1 MQESTFN
8 HQVKNM
14 YNIKML
20 DEKARIIRKHIINM
34 IFEAGSGHPG
44 GSLSS
49 VDILT
54 ALYFH
59 IMHHNPSEP
68 KWIDRDRFILSKG
81 HAVPALYA
89 TLAEAGYF
97 SAKELSSL
105 RKIGS
110 MLQGHPDNNVPGIDV
125 SSGSLGQGL
134 SIANGLALAAKL
146 DNRPYKV
153 YALLGDGECDE
164 GQVWEAAILASHYK
178 LNNLTAIID
187 RNGLQIDGPTEKV
200 LCLEPLAGKWKAFG
214 WHVIEIDGNK
224 IEEIIAAL
232 DEAKRINGKPTMIIA
247 HTFKGKGVSFMEW
260 VSAFHGK
267 TLSKEELKIA
277 LQELGGS

>member
-1 MQESTFN
+1 MQISDFYHPT
-8 HQVKNM
+8 NM
-14 YNIKML
+14 ADIKML
-20 DEKARIIRKHIINM
+20 DEKARTIRKHIINM

-49 VDILT
+49 ADILT

-59 IMHHNPSEP
+59 TMRHNPLEP
-68 KWIDRDRFILSKG
+68 EWSDRDRFILSKG
-81 HAVPALYA
+81 HAAPALYA

-97 SAKELSSL
+97 PIKELLSL

-110 MLQGHPDNNVPGIDV
+110 MLQGHPDIKIPGVDV

-134 SIANGLALAAKL
+134 SIADGLALAARL
-146 DNRPYKV
+146 DKKVYRV

-178 LNNLTAIID
+178 LDNLTAIVD
-187 RNGLQIDGPTEKV
+187 RNGLQIDGPTEKIM
-200 LCLEPLAGKWKAFG
+200 CIEPIAGKWRAFG

-224 IEEIIAAL
+224 IVEIIAAL
-232 DEAKRINGKPTMIIA
+232 DEAKRISGRPTVIIA

-260 VSAFHGK
+260 ISAFHGK